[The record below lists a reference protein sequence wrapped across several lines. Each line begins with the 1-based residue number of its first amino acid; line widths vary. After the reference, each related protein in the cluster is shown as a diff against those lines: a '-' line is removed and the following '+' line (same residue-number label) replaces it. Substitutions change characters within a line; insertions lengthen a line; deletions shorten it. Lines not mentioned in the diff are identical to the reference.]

1 LGQYVNC
8 LILLFFVRLLEWLL
22 FSSTW
27 ASFGN
32 LTMLSSDV
40 HYINLLVLATTNIVE
55 YWFDN
60 LQNDF
65 FCYSFLAWLL
75 NSISLTKTIS
85 IDWNHH
91 CRPIYTNNI
100 ESKLVKIKIEESFSS
115 HETLRYSILLF
126 FLAKKQT
133 NNNRKKKPKRF
144 VFKAKT
150 EILFLI
156 SIIKMANLWS
166 HIQTVS
172 LLYLL

>member
-1 LGQYVNC
+1 
-8 LILLFFVRLLEWLL
+8 
-22 FSSTW
+22 
-27 ASFGN
+27 
-32 LTMLSSDV
+32 MLSSDV

-126 FLAKKQT
+126 FLAKKNKQT
-133 NNNRKKKPKRF
+133 TTEKTQTICIQSENWNF
-144 VFKAKT
+144 VSHKHNKNGKSM
-150 EILFLI
+150 I
-156 SIIKMANLWS
+156 SHTNCLNALSALDWARLSIWLGR
-166 HIQTVS
+166 TR
-172 LLYLL
+172 YLGNK